1 MKKLLVTFVLSLF
14 IFWQLP
20 KPALANEKVSPE
32 DFHYAVET
40 IYKIAKLHNSINDY
54 ELFLK
59 ATSTVPVTY
68 SEQRKQAFH
77 NIYTLVKQADLIDGY
92 IYFLRNYST
101 NSEVNYFDIIDA
113 NKRLY
118 EISFEVANLE
128 DTIPAYYEFISI
140 FREAPDIYRNRAI
153 DNVSSLECSVSYS
166 ELEDSLEDINND
178 SLLQEFTIEKI
189 ARGLYEDA
197 VNAKNAGNEATFL
210 GKYNTI
216 MKCDLFKASNA
227 RFMLLRDSEMKKSL
241 DEIKVEL
248 ASIKQNLQRL
258 TESTINNFAIL
269 NHGIEA
275 KDSAYLQKFEIILE
289 QQQQLINI
297 EEKPYNYDKKLTP
310 WLNYLEF
317 GSIIL
322 DIMPQTRYIL
332 KILRAL

>member
-1 MKKLLVTFVLSLF
+1 M
-14 IFWQLP
+14 
-20 KPALANEKVSPE
+20 
-32 DFHYAVET
+32 
-40 IYKIAKLHNSINDY
+40 
-54 ELFLK
+54 
-59 ATSTVPVTY
+59 
-68 SEQRKQAFH
+68 
-77 NIYTLVKQADLIDGY
+77 
-92 IYFLRNYST
+92 
-101 NSEVNYFDIIDA
+101 
-113 NKRLY
+113 
-118 EISFEVANLE
+118 
-128 DTIPAYYEFISI
+128 
-140 FREAPDIYRNRAI
+140 
-153 DNVSSLECSVSYS
+153 
-166 ELEDSLEDINND
+166 
-178 SLLQEFTIEKI
+178 
-189 ARGLYEDA
+189 
-197 VNAKNAGNEATFL
+197 

-297 EEKPYNYDKKLTP
+297 EEKPYNYDKGLTP